1 MARSTYI
8 YIARDPDLRILYAG
22 TVKHELATWLER
34 NPGMYVITRHPDG
47 HTRVTPVILNPATLE
62 PAI

>member
-8 YIARDPDLRILYAG
+8 YIVRDPDFRILYAG
-22 TVKHELATWLER
+22 TVKHELVRWLVDH
-34 NPGMYVITRHPDG
+34 PGLYVITRHPDG
-47 HTRVTPVILNPATLE
+47 HTRVTPVILNPTDLE